1 MLLAGLRRDRRELT
15 NSHCALQGDLTEVL
29 LAITTS
35 SSPEGGGFD
44 SMLEGLRRDRRG
56 PTNSHCVLLGDLT
69 EVLLAIATS
78 SSSEDE

>member
-1 MLLAGLRRDRRELT
+1 
-15 NSHCALQGDLTEVL
+15 
-29 LAITTS
+29 
-35 SSPEGGGFD
+35 
-44 SMLEGLRRDRRG
+44 MLEGLRRDRRG